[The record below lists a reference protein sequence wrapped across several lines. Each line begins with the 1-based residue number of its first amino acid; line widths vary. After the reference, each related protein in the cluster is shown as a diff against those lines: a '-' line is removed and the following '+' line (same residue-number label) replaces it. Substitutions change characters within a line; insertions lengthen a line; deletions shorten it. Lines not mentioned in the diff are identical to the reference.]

1 MISASDINEYLVQK
15 NTLMQYV
22 HLIKRTKQAG
32 PLWKQAECKK
42 LKLNSAR
49 QIFLLLIL
57 KGAKHHCLILLSY

>member
-32 PLWKQAECKK
+32 PLSKQAECKK

-49 QIFLLLIL
+49 FLLLLML
-57 KGAKHHCLILLSY
+57 KGAIKNIIV

>member
-32 PLWKQAECKK
+32 PLWKQAEWKK

-49 QIFLLLIL
+49 FLLQLML
-57 KGAKHHCLILLSY
+57 KGALKNIIV

>member
-42 LKLNSAR
+42 LRLNSAR
-49 QIFLLLIL
+49 QIFFAINI
-57 KGAKHHCLILLSY
+57 KRG

>member
-49 QIFLLLIL
+49 FLLLLIL
-57 KGAKHHCLILLSY
+57 KGAIKNIIV